1 MYAILVSYGEMD
13 YPIQRERQVRNI
25 STSTQSPYLIFRR
38 YINGDLSSGFWSCY
52 QFWDY
57 CLLDIHEFHDRI
69 TTDYTSDQNHSSN
82 DVLMSPFDSSNA
94 D

>member
-69 TTDYTSDQNHSSN
+69 TTG
-82 DVLMSPFDSSNA
+82 MIA
-94 D
+94 

>member
-38 YINGDLSSGFWSCY
+38 YIMVIYPLGSGVVTNFGIIVCWT
-52 QFWDY
+52 FMN
-57 CLLDIHEFHDRI
+57 F
-69 TTDYTSDQNHSSN
+69 TT
-82 DVLMSPFDSSNA
+82 A
-94 D
+94 